1 MDVKRETKLTYI
13 CGMPDLTPGYII
25 FIALLFFTA
34 VLLFY
39 YCYFF
44 ARLVFFKR
52 APRKSMQQHPV
63 SVIVCGKDEAR
74 NFAKNIPGLIFQEY
88 TASRQILV
96 VNDNSVDDSKYI
108 LQELNARYG
117 GLTVLNLQQH
127 AQHIPGKKYPLSM
140 GIREAAHEILLL
152 TDADCVPATEFWLQK
167 MQEPYE
173 DGIDI
178 VLGYGAYHKH
188 PGFLNKVIRYE
199 TFHSALQYL
208 SYALA
213 GHPYMGV
220 GRNLSYKK
228 ELFLKN
234 KGFSDLN
241 HLPGGDDDLFIN
253 KVSSGKNTTI
263 VIDPEAHTLSSP
275 KRSWKEW
282 RYQKTRHFS
291 TSKYYKLKHQIL
303 LGLYSLSHFLFY
315 FLIIAC
321 SIWYDWRIGLAIFAG
336 KSIIQ
341 QLIFANVM
349 KRLNEA
355 DLRKW
360 VLIMDLWMVV
370 YYLLFAPALVKKEKK
385 TWN

>member
-1 MDVKRETKLTYI
+1 
-13 CGMPDLTPGYII
+13 MPDLTPGYII

-39 YCYFF
+39 YFFFF
-44 ARLVFFKR
+44 ARLVFFR
-52 APRKSMQQHPV
+52 ARPRKSTQQHPV
-63 SVIVCGKDEAR
+63 SIVVCGKDEAR
-74 NFAKNIPGLIFQEY
+74 NLAKNIPGLIFQEY

-117 GLTVLNLQQH
+117 GLTVLNLQQN

-173 DGIDI
+173 EGIDI
-178 VLGYGAYHKH
+178 VLGYGAYHKL

-228 ELFLKN
+228 NIFLKN
-234 KGFSDLN
+234 KGFSGLN

-253 KVSSGKNTTI
+253 KVANGKNTAI

-275 KRSWKEW
+275 KRTWKDW

-291 TSKYYKLKHQIL
+291 TSKYYKPKHQIL

-315 FLIIAC
+315 FLILSC
-321 SIWYDWRIGLAIFAG
+321 CIWYNWRIGLGILAG

-341 QLIFANVM
+341 QLVFARAM

-360 VLIMDLWMVV
+360 VLVMDLWMVF
-370 YYLLFAPALVKKEKK
+370 YYLLFTPALIKKEKK

>member
-1 MDVKRETKLTYI
+1 
-13 CGMPDLTPGYII
+13 MPDLTPGYII
-25 FIALLFFTA
+25 FITLLLFTA

-39 YCYFF
+39 YFYFF
-44 ARLVFFKR
+44 ARLVFFKPR
-52 APRKSMQQHPV
+52 PRKMMQQHPV
-63 SVIVCGKDEAR
+63 SIVVCGKDEAR

-88 TASRQILV
+88 ATSHQILV
-96 VNDNSVDDSKYI
+96 VNDNSVDDSKFI
-108 LQELNARYG
+108 LQELNTRYG
-117 GLTVLNLQQH
+117 GLTILNLQQN

-140 GIREAAHEILLL
+140 GIREAVHEILLL

-173 DGIDI
+173 DGADI

-228 ELFLKN
+228 SLFLNN
-234 KGFSDLN
+234 KGFSGIN

-253 KVSSGKNTTI
+253 KVATAGNTAI
-263 VIDPEAHTLSSP
+263 VIDPAAHTLSSP
-275 KRSWKEW
+275 KRTWKEW
-282 RYQKTRHFS
+282 KYQKNRHFS

-321 SIWYDWRIGLAIFAG
+321 CIWFDWRIGLGILMG
-336 KSIIQ
+336 KSLIQ
-341 QLIFANVM
+341 QLVFANVM
-349 KRLNEA
+349 KKLNEP

-360 VLIMDLWMVV
+360 VLVMDLWMIC
-370 YYLLFAPALVKKEKK
+370 YYLLFAPMLIKKEKK